1 MLDRA
6 CRLLSLA
13 VLLLGCH
20 RDPPPDEAPAEPARL
35 DDSPLRT
42 RAAAVTI
49 RFSSGG
55 LEPGSTALGADRL
68 QVSAVFADIDKRDL
82 PVLADLVGQPTAPE
96 VTTPDSCVRQAEA
109 WQRPGARPVA
119 EPRAWLQLL
128 DVGNVSLQAATA
140 RLPLRVQMVPSLVH
154 AIRGV
159 RYDGDQ
165 DQSRP
170 WLAAG
175 ALRLLATG
183 GDGVAPFEARIEPPR
198 PVRLTY
204 VGSQP
209 VRSGRVQAPDEPG
222 EFLLRWGSVDGTAE
236 LEVQIGSEDP
246 GGLGWVR
253 CRLRDDGEFTVPSSL
268 IHLLPPRMPER
279 PWLVV
284 LVRSR
289 RAAIPGFEGTP
300 LRLEVMDS
308 AYVQ

>member
-1 MLDRA
+1 M
-6 CRLLSLA
+6 
-13 VLLLGCH
+13 
-20 RDPPPDEAPAEPARL
+20 
-35 DDSPLRT
+35 
-42 RAAAVTI
+42 
-49 RFSSGG
+49 
-55 LEPGSTALGADRL
+55 
-68 QVSAVFADIDKRDL
+68 
-82 PVLADLVGQPTAPE
+82 APE
-96 VTTPDSCVRQAEA
+96 VPSLDSCVRQAEA
-109 WQRPGARPVA
+109 WQRPGTRPVA

-128 DVGNVSLQAATA
+128 DVGNVSLHAGPL
-140 RLPLRVQMVPSLVH
+140 RLGLRVQMVPSLLH

-170 WLAAG
+170 WLATG
-175 ALRLLATG
+175 ALRLVATG
-183 GDGVAPFEARIEPPR
+183 GDGVAPFEAKVEVPR
-198 PVRLTY
+198 PVRLTW

-209 VRSGRVQAPDEPG
+209 VRAGRVQAPEEHQ
-222 EFLLRWGSVDGTAE
+222 EFVLRWGSVDGAAD

-253 CRLRDDGEFTVPSSL
+253 CRLRDDGEFTVPSAL
-268 IHLLPPRMPER
+268 VHLLPPRMQER

-300 LRLEVMDS
+300 LRLELTDS